1 MNDFKNI
8 IFDFGGVIIDIDY
21 HLTMEA
27 FKKLGIENFEEHYSK
42 LKQSHLFDDLEKGAI
57 APSEFR
63 DRIRESSTLPLSDMQ
78 IDDAWNAMLID
89 LPEENISF
97 LKSLKNKY
105 RIFLLSNTNE
115 IHEQAFTA
123 LIQKKFGEN
132 VLEKVFEKIYFSH
145 RLKLRKPD
153 LSIFNYVLNENNLAA
168 EETLF
173 VDDSLQH
180 IEGAKKAGLQ
190 VFYFEKGKT
199 LSDIF
204 QNVNS

>member
-1 MNDFKNI
+1 MAC
-8 IFDFGGVIIDIDY
+8 G
-21 HLTMEA
+21 TEA
-27 FKKLGIENFEEHYSK
+27 NACATSGRVRSMPQRNWV
-42 LKQSHLFDDLEKGAI
+42 I

-173 VDDSLQH
+173 VDDCP
-180 IEGAKKAGLQ
+180 ITNPPKEIVAGGLEAIRN
-190 VFYFEKGKT
+190 YFK
-199 LSDIF
+199 
-204 QNVNS
+204 